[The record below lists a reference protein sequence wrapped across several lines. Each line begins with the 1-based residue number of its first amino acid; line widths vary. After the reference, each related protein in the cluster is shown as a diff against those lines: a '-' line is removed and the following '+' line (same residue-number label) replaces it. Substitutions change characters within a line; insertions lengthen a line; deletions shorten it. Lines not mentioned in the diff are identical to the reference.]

1 MLPIQTLRWAKKL
14 VATLGGKNKI
24 YFKKS
29 CYFSLCFLL
38 FFVFLLI
45 WQIICWFDKWK
56 IWFCCCFIQNI
67 RSLEK
72 YTKSCSSERES
83 AFPHWKW
90 NFSLKSQENG
100 CIFRPKSSL
109 FEGVGYCIFPDDVK
123 AAKSIAYIA
132 EILGLWRYWYRAYGN
147 TLSGYSLSQKSR
159 MQVRPDR
166 TWTRRRE
173 PTGLSRVWA
182 NALLM
187 IINDIEGRNLLDSL
201 IG

>member
-1 MLPIQTLRWAKKL
+1 MLPIQTLRRAKKL

-56 IWFCCCFIQNI
+56 IWFCCCFIKTI

-72 YTKSCSSERES
+72 YKKSCSSERES
-83 AFPHWKW
+83 ALHHWKW

-100 CIFRPKSSL
+100 CIFRPKSCL
-109 FEGVGYCIFPDDVK
+109 FEGGGYCIFSMMLRQQNLSHNPQK
-123 AAKSIAYIA
+123 
-132 EILGLWRYWYRAYGN
+132 LWACGVVGVGAYGH
-147 TLSGYSLSQKSR
+147 TLSGYSLSQKSQNPQKWAIGSLR
-159 MQVRPDR
+159 
-166 TWTRRRE
+166 
-173 PTGLSRVWA
+173 LSR
-182 NALLM
+182 L
-187 IINDIEGRNLLDSL
+187 
-201 IG
+201 

>member
-1 MLPIQTLRWAKKL
+1 MLPIQTLRRAKKL

-38 FFVFLLI
+38 CFVFLLI

-67 RSLEK
+67 RSLALL
-72 YTKSCSSERES
+72 SESQHFLTES
-83 AFPHWKW
+83 EISHWNRRKTGASFALNQAF
-90 NFSLKSQENG
+90 
-100 CIFRPKSSL
+100 

-132 EILGLWRYWYRAYGN
+132 EILGLWRYWYRTYGN

-166 TWTRRRE
+166 TWTRRRK

-182 NALLM
+182 KALPM